1 MKFKNSNTSQIEG
14 LHEIYNKYF
23 NDITNGHFVEVGAY
37 DGVRW
42 SNTVSLINNGWGG
55 MFIEPV
61 YRFAQKCRETYKNN
75 DKIKTYE
82 CCIGG
87 QNKENQKVYFGGPC
101 TTTLESMVEIFAIT
115 DPEDGHHL
123 DRYTT
128 TPMYTLDTFLTK
140 SKAPENFEVLVIDVE
155 GAEWNILEVFPIDK
169 WKPKMAIIEVH
180 ETHPNKLK
188 RESGNFEI
196 INEYFI
202 NNGYKHIYGDDV
214 NTIWVL
220 S

>member
-14 LHEIYNKYF
+14 LHNIYNNVF
-23 NDITNGHFVEVGAY
+23 NNNTDGFFIEVGAY
-37 DGVRW
+37 DGYRW

-55 MFIEPV
+55 AYVEPINR
-61 YRFAQKCRETYKNN
+61 YANTCRNRYKDNS
-75 DKIKTYE
+75 KITTYE
-82 CCIGG
+82 CCIGN
-87 QNKENQKVYFGGPC
+87 QNKDEQKVYLGGPC
-101 TTTLESMVEIFAIT
+101 TTTMESMVEIFNTT
-115 DPEDGHHL
+115 DPSDSHHL
-123 DRYTT
+123 ERFIT
-128 TPMYTLDTFLTK
+128 TPMFTLDTFLTNI
-140 SKAPENFEVLVIDVE
+140 KAPKNFEVLVIDVE

-202 NNGYKHIYGDDV
+202 NNGYKHIYGDDI